1 MPQNPL
7 YKIDLLAD
15 ADDKRRFSALLKVI
29 AVLILKLRGENIKD
43 VKPVSDKYVDDAR
56 GFLRSIGMKP
66 NSFNSMYGII
76 LRKPVDVHPAAL
88 EFVKEL
94 RVKMRAANI
103 LNDLDKMSVHQKELV
118 GPLLTLISTPS
129 SASAYSSLLRRV
141 SYLKEPD
148 IQKRFIQNFTNNN
161 EGSQAIHAKLSAAVK
176 KLTGR
181 ADSIALTTEEN
192 KKFKA
197 SAKHAETA
205 AEISKMR
212 SSYSQA
218 VNQEMKQVILNADK
232 KLLPVATVMKA
243 LSDEG
248 VKKLPFPDEFRKP
261 QAKNVYVNLDAEL
274 TNVEGHPLSLQ
285 RVQPGFTVTFNP
297 KYDPKATK
305 GSGNTWLYKW
315 TNPTAGNDGYVY
327 TKDQMATNK
336 SEKFT
341 KLDDVITTGDL
352 EKKKDEWRKSM
363 GTKFDDPN
371 TVFAYLTEYI
381 YATSSRIGSGV
392 AGNTGGKDTYG
403 ASNFPVKSV
412 GGLREGGTETK
423 LRISYFV
430 KGGHRESF
438 FLDPSKPDLF
448 ESDKAALK
456 KLIKFIDA
464 KCKDKKPS
472 DPVFTVKGKRVSTSD
487 YNAWLRGK
495 ADLTAH
501 NFRTL
506 RGTELALKYLPD
518 AAKKVEALKKKVPKG
533 KRLADKE
540 IDKAFLEAMQ
550 KVGKALGHIRRNAA
564 GEEESTANTSIA
576 YYCSPAVMVD
586 WYKEVGK
593 APLSAVLRS
602 AAAAKVEV

>member
-1 MPQNPL
+1 MTQNPL

-15 ADDKRRFSALLKVI
+15 ADDKRRFSAMLKVI
-29 AVLILKLRGENIKD
+29 AVLVLKLRGESIKD
-43 VKPVSDKYVDDAR
+43 VKPVADKYVDDAR
-56 GFLRSIGMKP
+56 AFLRSIGMKP
-66 NSFNSMYGII
+66 TTFNNMYGII

-88 EFVKEL
+88 DFVKEL
-94 RVKMRAANI
+94 RAKLRAANI

-148 IQKRFIQNFTNNN
+148 IQKRFIQNFTDNN

-181 ADSIALTTEEN
+181 SDSIALTTEEN

-197 SAKHAETA
+197 SAKHADTA

-218 VNQEMKQVILNADK
+218 VNQEMKQVILDAGK

-243 LSDEG
+243 LSDQG
-248 VKKLPFPDEFRKP
+248 VKKLPFPEDFRKAT
-261 QAKNVYVNLDAEL
+261 AKNVYVNLDAEL
-274 TNVEGHPLSLQ
+274 CNVEGHPLNLQ
-285 RVQPGFTVTFNP
+285 RVQPGVKVEFNP
-297 KYDPKATK
+297 KYDPKAVK
-305 GSGNTWLYKW
+305 GSNNTWLYKW
-315 TNPTAGNDGYVY
+315 TNQEGNTGYVY

-352 EKKKDEWRKSM
+352 EKKKNEWRKSM

-381 YATSSRIGSGV
+381 YATSSRIGSGA
-392 AGNTGGKDTYG
+392 AGNTGGKDTFG

-423 LRISYFV
+423 LRISYLV

-448 ESDKAALK
+448 DSDKAALK

-464 KCKDKKPS
+464 KCKGKKPS
-472 DPVFTVKGKRVSTSD
+472 EPVFTVKGKRVSTSD

-518 AAKKVEALKKKVPKG
+518 AAKKVEALKKKVAKG
-533 KRLADKE
+533 KRVP
-540 IDKAFLEAMQ
+540 DKAIDQAFLDAMM
-550 KVGKALGHIRRNAA
+550 KVGKALGHIRRNAS
-564 GEEESTANTSIA
+564 GEEESTANTAIA

-586 WYKEVGK
+586 WYKQAGK
-593 APLSAVLRS
+593 APLSAVIR
-602 AAAAKVEV
+602 AANAAKVDL